1 MTTRRTI
8 PTFIT
13 AAVLVAAVATPA
25 AAQRYRDEYASR
37 IDTTIAFA
45 RGGTVELQLTNGEI
59 IVTGWSR
66 DQLRVRAT
74 SERNELRMD
83 ASGSYV
89 KLGLRSG
96 TSRSG
101 DTRFEVSVPVGTKVR
116 ATTTS
121 GDIRITGSRGEV
133 EARTQRGDIVV
144 EEVASSADITAFSGD
159 VDVSNVDGRL
169 NVNVLS
175 GDVQVRRVNGAIE
188 VKTVSGEIE
197 VLEARSQAVRVNSTS
212 GDIVFDGT
220 IDAAGR
226 YELATHSGDVD
237 LTLPA
242 NINATLTVSTYSG
255 GIESDFRLTLP
266 PGGMGSDGKRFTFT
280 LGGGGGARITA
291 ESFSGDINIRS
302 RASTGGRGDNDR
314 DVGGDR

>member
-1 MTTRRTI
+1 MRRTI
-8 PTFIT
+8 PTFI
-13 AAVLVAAVATPA
+13 A
-25 AAQRYRDEYASR
+25 AAALLAAAAAPAGAQRDRDEYGSR
-37 IDTTIAFA
+37 IDTTIAFG

-66 DQLRVRAT
+66 DQVRVRAT
-74 SERNELRMD
+74 SERSELRMD
-83 ASGSYV
+83 ASGSYL

-101 DTRFEVSVPVGTKVR
+101 DTRFEVSVPVGARVR

-144 EEVASSADITAFSGD
+144 QDVGASADVTAFSGD

-175 GDVQVRRVNGAIE
+175 GDVQVRRVNGDIE
-188 VKTVSGEIE
+188 VKTVSGEVE
-197 VLEARSQAVRVNSTS
+197 VREARSQLVRINSTS

-226 YELATHSGDVD
+226 YELETHSGDVD

-242 NINATLTVSTYSG
+242 TVGATLILSTYSG
-255 GIESDFRLTLP
+255 GIESDFELTLP
-266 PGGMGSDGKRFTFT
+266 AGGVGADGKRFTFT
-280 LGGGGGARITA
+280 LGRGGARITA
-291 ESFSGDINIRS
+291 TSFSGDINIRS
-302 RASTGGRGDNDR
+302 RGTAGARGDADR
-314 DVGGDR
+314 DGGSNR

>member
-1 MTTRRTI
+1 MRRII
-8 PTFIT
+8 PAFI
-13 AAVLVAAVATPA
+13 AAALLAAAAAPA
-25 AAQRYRDEYASR
+25 AGQRERDEYSSR
-37 IDTTIAFA
+37 IDTTIAFG

-59 IVTGWSR
+59 IVSGWSR
-66 DQLRVRAT
+66 DQVRVRAT
-74 SERNELRMD
+74 SERSELRMD
-83 ASGSYV
+83 ASGGYL

-101 DTRFEVSVPVGTKVR
+101 DTRFEVSVPVGTRVR

-175 GDVQVRRVNGAIE
+175 GDVQVRRVTGDIE
-188 VKTVSGEIE
+188 VKTVSGEVE
-197 VLEARSQAVRVNSTS
+197 VREARSQAVRVNSTS

-220 IDAAGR
+220 IDGAGR
-226 YELATHSGDVD
+226 YELETHSGDVD

-242 NINATLTVSTYSG
+242 NVGATLIVSTYSG
-255 GIESDFRLTLP
+255 GIESDFPLTLQ
-266 PGGMGSDGKRFTFT
+266 PGGVGTDGKRFTFT
-280 LGGGGGARITA
+280 LGRGGARITA

-302 RASTGGRGDNDR
+302 RGATGGRGDNDR
-314 DVGGDR
+314 EVGSDR